1 MGDTLRYQP
10 AYRRHLPHF
19 QPPGATLFVTFR
31 LADSL
36 PVAMVRR
43 LAHESEVRRQA
54 IQALADDKEREAAL
68 YAEHRRQFGR
78 FEALLD
84 HAPCGR
90 AWLRDPRVAG
100 CLATLLR
107 QADGQLYTL
116 DATCIMPNHVHLVM
130 TPLPCA
136 GGYQSLARILHHI
149 KGASA
154 LAANRL
160 LEREGAFWQSESY
173 DHVVRTPE
181 ELRRIVAYV
190 LLNPVKAGLVATWQE
205 WPWSYSRF
213 GDL

>member
-36 PVAMVRR
+36 PVAVVRQ
-43 LAHESEVRRQA
+43 LAHEAEVCRQA
-54 IQALADDKEREAAL
+54 IQALTDDKEREAAL

-84 HAPCGR
+84 HPQWGQ
-90 AWLRDPRVAG
+90 AWLRDPRVAD
-100 CLATLLR
+100 CLATILHE
-107 QADGQLYTL
+107 ADGRLYTL
-116 DATCIMPNHVHLVM
+116 DAYCIMPNHVHLVM

-136 GGYQSLARILHHI
+136 DGYQPLPRILHHI

-154 LAANRL
+154 SEANLL
-160 LEREGAFWQSESY
+160 LERKGTFWQSESY

-190 LLNPVKAGLVATWQE
+190 LLNPVKAGLVARWQD